1 MLRAVC
7 LRQSAV
13 ALEAETSMLIDRRP
27 REPPIAHGRFNGT
40 IKVEFNAGKPTKASI
55 TVEAKS
61 ADGSTVDSTWITV
74 TPLR

>member
-1 MLRAVC
+1 MGTFNPAFGARIAP
-7 LRQSAV
+7 QA
-13 ALEAETSMLIDRRP
+13 TSTSGTADS
-27 REPPIAHGRFNGT
+27 HGRFNGT
-40 IKVEFNAGKPTKASI
+40 IKVKFNPGKPTKASI